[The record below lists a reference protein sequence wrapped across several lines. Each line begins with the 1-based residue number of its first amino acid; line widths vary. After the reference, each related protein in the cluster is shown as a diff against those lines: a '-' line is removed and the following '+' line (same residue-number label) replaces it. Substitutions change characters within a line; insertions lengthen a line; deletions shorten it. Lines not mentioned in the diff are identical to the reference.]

1 MYDNTSLVS
10 GRGRAVAHAGVHT
23 VTEDASVS
31 RWLDGL
37 KAGDDAD
44 IARLWERYFRKLVAL
59 ARAKLPARTRREF
72 DEEDVALSAFHSF
85 CARAGRGEFPRVADR
100 NDLWRL
106 LSTITARKVT
116 SSIRHRTR
124 LKRGGGRVLGES
136 ALVENDD
143 EGETPISQF
152 LSREPSPEDAAAFT
166 EDYDRLFD
174 RLNNPTLRTIA
185 LRRLEGSS
193 SEEIGVELGVSART
207 VDRKIQ
213 LIRALWEEE
222 RPG

>member
-1 MYDNTSLVS
+1 VS
-10 GRGRAVAHAGVHT
+10 D
-23 VTEDASVS
+23 DASVS
-31 RWLDGL
+31 HWLDGL
-37 KAGDDAD
+37 KAGDQAD
-44 IARLWERYFRKLVAL
+44 IERLWDRYFLKVVAL
-59 ARAKLPARTRREF
+59 ARMKLPARTRREF

-85 CARAGRGEFPRVADR
+85 CERAGRGEFPEVADR

-136 ALVENDD
+136 AIFAGDD
-143 EGETPISQF
+143 EGGALVSQF

-166 EDYDRLFD
+166 EGYNRLFD
-174 RLNNPTLRTIA
+174 RLTNPTLRLIA
-185 LRRLEGSS
+185 LRRLEGCS
-193 SEEIGVELGVSART
+193 SEEIGAELDVSART
-207 VDRKIQ
+207 VDRKLQ

-222 RPG
+222 RSG